1 MDNTE
6 KLHSITVGFPE
17 VQVFVKK
24 SKKAKRVSLRVSGA
38 NGNVFLIVPVRV
50 SMQDA
55 ENFACEKVGWIRK
68 QLVSKVEKTSVQ
80 HGTILPI
87 GGVPHK
93 VIAGYG
99 KKIIFKDR
107 TIIVPFKRKSFNSGL
122 KAFLIELAR
131 QRFCERT
138 DYYTKL
144 IGKEYSRIEIR
155 DTKSRWGS
163 CSAEGN
169 ISYSWRLILAPN
181 SVLDYLV
188 VHEVS
193 HLVEMNHSI
202 NFWNHVE
209 TLMPNYKEF
218 RSWLKLNGERLHSYQ
233 F

>member
-1 MDNTE
+1 
-6 KLHSITVGFPE
+6 
-17 VQVFVKK
+17 
-24 SKKAKRVSLRVSGA
+24 
-38 NGNVFLIVPVRV
+38 
-50 SMQDA
+50 
-55 ENFACEKVGWIRK
+55 
-68 QLVSKVEKTSVQ
+68 
-80 HGTILPI
+80 
-87 GGVPHK
+87 
-93 VIAGYG
+93 
-99 KKIIFKDR
+99 
-107 TIIVPFKRKSFNSGL
+107 
-122 KAFLIELAR
+122 
-131 QRFCERT
+131 
-138 DYYTKL
+138 L
-144 IGKEYSRIEIR
+144 IGKKYSRINIR

-202 NFWNHVE
+202 NFWNEVE

>member
-1 MDNTE
+1 
-6 KLHSITVGFPE
+6 
-17 VQVFVKK
+17 
-24 SKKAKRVSLRVSGA
+24 
-38 NGNVFLIVPVRV
+38 
-50 SMQDA
+50 
-55 ENFACEKVGWIRK
+55 
-68 QLVSKVEKTSVQ
+68 
-80 HGTILPI
+80 
-87 GGVPHK
+87 
-93 VIAGYG
+93 
-99 KKIIFKDR
+99 
-107 TIIVPFKRKSFNSGL
+107 VPFKRKSFNSGL

-144 IGKEYSRIEIR
+144 IGKEYSRINIR

-202 NFWNHVE
+202 NFWNEVE